1 MRSSRS
7 RRRSHEDGDHED
19 SGEDQA
25 HEVPADASDQSRHD
39 EHFHGWLGPLQA
51 ASALA
56 AHLAGCP
63 LARTRGV
70 EYQTFA
76 RRLLVSGPPNEQT
89 LRIMTANR
97 GHSVVRSS
105 SNLGRTPHVGF
116 NSEEEPEPLWWNSF
130 RKSSGIFSMPQG
142 LCVPSGEDVARFGFN
157 RVQRGIS
164 SYRSFARMK
173 KITFKGAYD
182 AGGTRFYRAGG
193 SQTTRGHS
201 DF

>member
-97 GHSVVRSS
+97 GHSVGRLSPGRRRTSDGDRTETRPSVPGLFDPVQPDSKKVRGGPVQPA
-105 SNLGRTPHVGF
+105 LMRGTEG
-116 NSEEEPEPLWWNSF
+116 
-130 RKSSGIFSMPQG
+130 G
-142 LCVPSGEDVARFGFN
+142 LR
-157 RVQRGIS
+157 QRPKL
-164 SYRSFARMK
+164 A
-173 KITFKGAYD
+173 
-182 AGGTRFYRAGG
+182 
-193 SQTTRGHS
+193 
-201 DF
+201 

>member
-25 HEVPADASDQSRHD
+25 HEVPACASDQSRHD

-56 AHLAGCP
+56 AQLAGCP

-76 RRLLVSGPPNEQT
+76 RRVLVTGPPDEQT
-89 LRIMTANR
+89 LRIMAANL
-97 GHSVVRSS
+97 GHSVVRPSPIRP
-105 SNLGRTPHVGF
+105 GQTPYVAF
-116 NSEEEPEPLWWNSF
+116 NSGEEPGVLSWDSL
-130 RKSSGIFSMPQG
+130 RKSSCNF
-142 LCVPSGEDVARFGFN
+142 
-157 RVQRGIS
+157 
-164 SYRSFARMK
+164 
-173 KITFKGAYD
+173 
-182 AGGTRFYRAGG
+182 
-193 SQTTRGHS
+193 
-201 DF
+201 